1 MYGGYVV
8 IMTEFAREGK
18 FIRYCVNQNAALN
31 LLSLKASIKS
41 TPLTLQTATPRVHFA
56 SSER

>member
-18 FIRYCVNQNAALN
+18 FIRYCVNQNAPLN
-31 LLSLKASIKS
+31 LLLKASFKS

-56 SSER
+56 SSEG